1 MLFFPGFAAPESLSK
16 AAGAEPFGGMRPKSA
31 RDCRSQNATKHFSIG
46 TLLEVALLKNAHA
59 AVAPSMFPSQNAE
72 NTAERFWKL
81 RCSNSARSCGAKHIS
96 K

>member
-46 TLLEVALLKNAHA
+46 TLLEVALLKKCTPLWRKADFEVKMYKTHP
-59 AVAPSMFPSQNAE
+59 VR
-72 NTAERFWKL
+72 TT
-81 RCSNSARSCGAKHIS
+81 CGS
-96 K
+96 